1 MDYYNKYRLS
11 DILSIMTNLY
21 RCGKCGNNIPSETD
35 DGLICH
41 TCDNNIFT
49 QVTEENAKKI
59 PFPTHL
65 YNYGDRDESV
75 CNDSSGFCPCG
86 EFITHPKNEPCDV
99 IHTQVD
105 KQPRTWDCHCKTSS
119 CPCGAYVAHK
129 VDEPCTSP

>member
-1 MDYYNKYRLS
+1 
-11 DILSIMTNLY
+11 MTNLY
-21 RCGKCGNNIPSETD
+21 RCGKCGNNIPSKTD

-41 TCDNNIFT
+41 ICDNNTFT
-49 QVTEENAKKI
+49 QVTKENANKI
-59 PFPTHL
+59 PFPTHI
-65 YNYGDRDESV
+65 YQYGVRDESV

-105 KQPRTWDCHCKTSS
+105 KQTRTWDCHCKTSS